1 MPRRVPPSAEPAR
14 SGATRRVEALGA
26 GFTRIRLLNLREIRT
41 HRLRLF
47 TSLAVVIVSSAL
59 LVAVLGTYGSTSES
73 VREFNNAVSGTADI
87 EVAGITDTGV
97 DQALAG
103 QIRRDVDDAKAVV
116 PMVRGSVVVDGSSV
130 PLLGSDQRVTALSG
144 SLRGAV
150 QQERSGTVD
159 LDRLRNGVLVGPGL
173 GLERGQELTI
183 DGVDVEVL
191 EVVDNDQAAALNNG
205 RFVFAYVDLAQRL
218 LGLDGRLDSILIVT
232 DPGADVS
239 AVRSQVESIVAGRAV
254 VVDPD
259 FRAKQAEVASSVTRD
274 ATLLVSLVSL
284 VIAAF
289 LVFNTMNMAVAS
301 RRKSLAMIRALGARR
316 SHLVGDML
324 GEAALMGL
332 VGGVVGVP
340 LGILAGRAVISS
352 LPDPPADS
360 VGTVINYHLP
370 GYAPMVA
377 VAACVVACVAA
388 TTLAARSVFAVSPV
402 EAMAPVEVSDAAP
415 RRGPAVV
422 IAAIL
427 GVAGLI
433 ASWVIVATVPGR
445 PAILAGVFY
454 LVGALLVCFALSK
467 PLSWLVVRVARWFGG
482 PGRLASVNTER
493 APRRAW
499 ATLMTVAV
507 AIAVGMG
514 TSGALDNLV
523 SSMSKSLDGLGDPD
537 FYVSSTSAA
546 SLPLGPLLPPA
557 VAERVAT
564 IPGVTEVVGGQWAAV
579 NIGESKAN
587 VQGLEPDSRAPF
599 MRKASPEAVAQVL
612 AGDGILLSNVLAR
625 VLGVGTGDTVELAT
639 PSGPRQTVVRDTVDY
654 VSLDSGV
661 AAMSQQLL
669 GDWFGRDGDTYLQV
683 ITAPDADPDEIRRQL
698 ESAVGDATTT
708 GNKPIRVYSGAE
720 ALAATQ
726 ATVEQAGAFTVAI
739 QWIVAGAAAI
749 ALLNTLLLSVIERRR
764 ELGVL
769 RAMGASRKFVSRMV
783 LAEAG
788 AVALI
793 GSAVGVVLGA
803 TMHLLSNQILTITTS
818 LTVIYSP
825 RPSALLFVAIAVAL
839 CLVGAFVPAVRAAR
853 MNISESIQNE

>member
-1 MPRRVPPSAEPAR
+1 MAGRGSRAA
-14 SGATRRVEALGA
+14 ALAA
-26 GFTRIRLLNLREIRT
+26 GLTRIRLLNLREIRT
-41 HRLRLF
+41 HRLRLL
-47 TSLAVVIVSSAL
+47 TSLAVVVVSSAL
-59 LVAVLGTYGSTSES
+59 LIAVLGTYGSASES
-73 VREFNNAVSGTADI
+73 VRDFNNAVSGVADI

-97 DQALAG
+97 DESLAG
-103 QIRRDVDDAKAVV
+103 EIRRDVDAAAAVV
-116 PMVRGSVVVDGSSV
+116 PMIRGSVVVDGSAV
-130 PLLGSDQRVTALSG
+130 PLLGSDQRVTQLSG
-144 SLRGAV
+144 SLRGALR
-150 QQERSGTVD
+150 QGQAGTGPGTVD
-159 LDRLRNGVLVGPGL
+159 LDRLRTGVFVGPGL
-173 GLERGQELTI
+173 GLDRGDRLTVNAI
-183 DGVDVEVL
+183 EVEVL
-191 EVVDNDQAAALNNG
+191 EVVDNEQAAGLNNG
-205 RFVFAYVDLAQRL
+205 RFLFAYVDLAQRL
-218 LGLDGRLDSILIVT
+218 VGLEGRLDSILIVT
-232 DPGADVS
+232 EPGADLS
-239 AVRSQVESIVAGRAV
+239 AVRSQVQGIVDGRAV

-301 RRKSLAMIRALGARR
+301 RRRSLAMIRALGAKR

-332 VGGVVGVP
+332 VGGVLGIP

-352 LPDPPADS
+352 LPEPPADS

-370 GYAPMVA
+370 GYAPAAA
-377 VAACVVACVAA
+377 VIACVVACVAA
-388 TTLAARSVFAVSPV
+388 TTLAARAVFAVSPV
-402 EAMAPVEVSDAAP
+402 EAMAPVEVSDSAA

-422 IAAIL
+422 IAAVL

-433 ASWVIVATVPGR
+433 ASWVVVATVPGR
-445 PAILAGVFY
+445 PAIVAGVFY
-454 LVGALLVCFALSK
+454 LVGALLLCFALSK
-467 PLSWLVVRVARWFGG
+467 PLAWAVVRVARWFGG
-482 PGRLASVNTER
+482 PGQLASVNSER

-546 SLPLGPLLPPA
+546 SLPLGPILPPS
-557 VAERVAT
+557 VSERVPAV
-564 IPGVTEVVGGQWAAV
+564 PGVTEVVGGQWAAV

-587 VQGLEPDSRAPF
+587 VQGLEPGSRAPF
-599 MRKASPEAVAQVL
+599 MRKASPEAVASVL
-612 AGDGILLSNVLAR
+612 AGDGILMSNVLAR
-625 VLGVGTGDTVELAT
+625 ALGVGTGDTVELAT
-639 PSGPRQTVVRDTVDY
+639 PNGPRQTVVRDTVDY

-661 AAMSQQLL
+661 AAMSQELL
-669 GDWFGRDGDTYLQV
+669 GEWFDRDGDTYLQV
-683 ITAPDADPDEIRRQL
+683 IISPDADPEQVRRDL
-698 ESAVGDATTT
+698 EALVDGVPTTS
-708 GNKPIRVYSGAE
+708 NKPIWVYSGAE

-726 ATVEQAGAFTVAI
+726 ATVEQAGAFAVAI

-749 ALLNTLLLSVIERRR
+749 ALLNTLLLSVLERRR

-769 RAMGASRKFVSRMV
+769 RAMGASRRFVSRTV

-788 AVALI
+788 AVALV
-793 GSAVGVVLGA
+793 GSVLGVVLGA
-803 TMHLLSNQILTITTS
+803 AMHLLSNQILTITTS
-818 LTVIYSP
+818 LTVLYSP
-825 RPSALLFVAIAVAL
+825 RPSALLFVTIAVAL
-839 CLVGAFVPAVRAAR
+839 CLIGAFVPAVRAGR

>member
-1 MPRRVPPSAEPAR
+1 MPGDVPSDRRGSAEP
-14 SGATRRVEALGA
+14 GRVEALIA
-26 GFTRIRLLNLREIRT
+26 GLTRIRLLNLREIRT

-47 TSLAVVIVSSAL
+47 TSLAVVVVSSAL
-59 LVAVLGTYGSTSES
+59 LIAVLGTYGSTSES
-73 VREFNNAVSGTADI
+73 VRDFNNAVSGTADI
-87 EVAGITDTGV
+87 EVAGITSSGV
-97 DQALAG
+97 DQSLAG
-103 QIRRDVDDAKAVV
+103 EIRRDVDGAKAVV
-116 PMVRGSVVVDGSSV
+116 PMIRGSVVIDDSSV
-130 PLLGSDQRVTALSG
+130 PLLGSDQRVTQLSG
-144 SLRGAV
+144 DLRAAV
-150 QQERSGTVD
+150 AQEQSGTIDV
-159 LDRLRNGVLVGPGL
+159 DRLRTGVFAGPGL
-173 GLERGQELTI
+173 GLERGQKLTVS
-183 DGVDVEVL
+183 GVEVEVL
-191 EVVDNDQAAALNNG
+191 EVIDNEQAARLNNG
-205 RFVFAYVDLAQRL
+205 RFIFAYVDLAQRL
-218 LGLDGRLDSILIVT
+218 VGLEGRLDSILIVT
-232 DPGADVS
+232 EPGADVG
-239 AVRSQVESIVAGRAV
+239 AVRSEIEGIVDGRAV

-301 RRKSLAMIRALGARR
+301 RRRSLAMIRALGGKR

-332 VGGVVGVP
+332 VGGVLGIP

-352 LPDPPADS
+352 LPEPPPDT

-370 GYAPMVA
+370 GYAPAVA
-377 VAACVVACVAA
+377 VIACVLACVAA
-388 TTLAARSVFAVSPV
+388 TTLAARSVFSVSPV
-402 EAMAPVEVSDAAP
+402 EAMAPVEVSDSAA

-422 IAAIL
+422 VAGVV
-427 GVAGLI
+427 GVAGVI
-433 ASWVIVATVPGR
+433 AAWVIVSTVPGR

-454 LVGALLVCFALSK
+454 LVGALLVCFAVSK
-467 PLSWLVVRVARWFGG
+467 PLSWAVVRVARWFAG

-507 AIAVGMG
+507 AIAVGIG

-537 FYVSSTSAA
+537 FYVSSSSAA
-546 SLPLGPLLPPA
+546 GLPLGPILPASLAGEVAA
-557 VAERVAT
+557 V
-564 IPGVTEVVGGQWAAV
+564 PGVTEVVGGQWAAV

-625 VLGVGTGDTVELAT
+625 VLDVTSGDTVELAT
-639 PSGPRQTVVRDTVDY
+639 PSGPRQAVVRDTVDY

-661 AAMSQQLL
+661 AAMSQELL
-669 GDWFGRDGDTYLQV
+669 GEWYDRAGDTYLQV
-683 ITAPDADPDEIRRQL
+683 ITAPGADPEQIQRQL
-698 ESAVGDATTT
+698 ELLVADIQTT
-708 GNKPIRVYSGAE
+708 GNKPISVYSGAE
-720 ALAATQ
+720 ALKATQ
-726 ATVEQAGAFTVAI
+726 ATVQQAGAFAVAI

-749 ALLNTLLLSVIERRR
+749 ALLNTLLLSVLERRR

-769 RAMGASRKFVSRMV
+769 RAMGASRKFISRMV

-788 AVALI
+788 AVALV
-793 GSAVGVVLGA
+793 GSVLGA
-803 TMHLLSNQILTITTS
+803 VLGTLMHLLSNEILSITTS

-825 RPSALLFVAIAVAL
+825 RPSALLFIGIAVAL
-839 CLVGAFVPAVRAAR
+839 CLIGAFVPAVRAAR

>member
-1 MPRRVPPSAEPAR
+1 MPTRGRHSA
-14 SGATRRVEALGA
+14 LLA
-26 GFTRIRLLNLREIRT
+26 GLTRIRLLNLREIRT
-41 HRLRLF
+41 HRLRLI

-59 LVAVLGTYGSTSES
+59 LIAVLGTYGSASES
-73 VREFNNAVSGTADI
+73 VRDFNNAVSGVADI

-97 DQALAG
+97 DESLAG
-103 QIRRDVDDAKAVV
+103 EIRRDVDAASAVV
-116 PMVRGSVVVDGSSV
+116 PMIRGSVVIDGSAV
-130 PLLGSDQRVTALSG
+130 PLLGSDQRVTQLSG
-144 SLRGAV
+144 SLRAAV
-150 QQERSGTVD
+150 QQEQTGSGEPGTVD
-159 LDRLRNGVLVGPGL
+159 LERLRTGVFVGPGL
-173 GLERGQELTI
+173 GLERGDRLTANGI
-183 DGVDVEVL
+183 EVEVL
-191 EVVDNDQAAALNNG
+191 EVVDTEQAADLNNG

-218 LGLDGRLDSILIVT
+218 VGLEGRLDSILVVT
-232 DPGADVS
+232 EPGADVS
-239 AVRSQVESIVAGRAV
+239 AVQSQVKDIVDRRAV

-301 RRKSLAMIRALGARR
+301 RRKSLAMIRALGAKR

-332 VGGVVGVP
+332 VGGALGIP
-340 LGILAGRAVISS
+340 LGILAGRAVIGS
-352 LPDPPADS
+352 LPEPPADS

-370 GYAPMVA
+370 GYAPAAA
-377 VAACVVACVAA
+377 VIACVVACVAA
-388 TTLAARSVFAVSPV
+388 TTLAARAVFAVSPV
-402 EAMAPVEVSDAAP
+402 EAMAPVEVSDSST
-415 RRGPAVV
+415 RRGPAVM
-422 IAAIL
+422 IAAVL

-433 ASWVIVATVPGR
+433 ASWVVVSTVPGR
-445 PAILAGVFY
+445 PAIVAGVLY
-454 LVGALLVCFALSK
+454 LVGALLLCFALSK
-467 PLSWLVVRVARWFGG
+467 PLAWAVVRVARWFGG

-546 SLPLGPLLPPA
+546 SLPLGPILPGS
-557 VAERVAT
+557 VADRVAAV
-564 IPGVTEVVGGQWAAV
+564 PGVAEVVGGQWAAV

-587 VQGLEPDSRAPF
+587 VQGLEPGSRAPF
-599 MRKASPEAVAQVL
+599 MRKASPEAVASVL
-612 AGDGILLSNVLAR
+612 AGDGILMSNVLAR
-625 VLGVGTGDTVELAT
+625 ALDVDTGDTVELAT
-639 PSGPRQTVVRDTVDY
+639 PNGPRQTVVRDTVDY

-661 AAMSQQLL
+661 AAVSQDLL
-669 GDWFGRDGDTYLQV
+669 GDWFNRDGDTYLQV
-683 ITAPDADPDEIRRQL
+683 ITAPDADADQVRRDL
-698 ESAVGDATTT
+698 EALVEGVPTT
-708 GNKPIRVYSGAE
+708 GNKPIWVYSGAE

-726 ATVEQAGAFTVAI
+726 ATVEQAGAFAVAI

-749 ALLNTLLLSVIERRR
+749 ALLNTLLLSVLERRR

-769 RAMGASRKFVSRMV
+769 RAMGASRRFVSRTV

-788 AVALI
+788 AVALV
-793 GSAVGVVLGA
+793 GSVLGVVLGA
-803 TMHLLSNQILTITTS
+803 AMHLLSNQILTITTS
-818 LTVIYSP
+818 LTVLYSP
-825 RPSALLFVAIAVAL
+825 RPSALLFVTIAVVL
-839 CLVGAFVPAVRAAR
+839 CLVGAFVPAVRAGR

>member
-1 MPRRVPPSAEPAR
+1 MAGRGSRAA
-14 SGATRRVEALGA
+14 ALAA
-26 GFTRIRLLNLREIRT
+26 GLTRIRLLNLREIRT
-41 HRLRLF
+41 HRLRLL
-47 TSLAVVIVSSAL
+47 TSLAVVVVSSAL
-59 LVAVLGTYGSTSES
+59 LIAVLGTYGSASES
-73 VREFNNAVSGTADI
+73 VRDFNNAVSGVADI

-97 DQALAG
+97 DESLAG
-103 QIRRDVDDAKAVV
+103 EIRRDVDAAAAVV
-116 PMVRGSVVVDGSSV
+116 PMIRGSVVVDGSAV
-130 PLLGSDQRVTALSG
+130 PLLGSDQRVTQLSG
-144 SLRGAV
+144 SLRGALR
-150 QQERSGTVD
+150 QGQAGTGPGTVD
-159 LDRLRNGVLVGPGL
+159 LDRLRTGVFVGPGL
-173 GLERGQELTI
+173 GLDRGDRLTVNAI
-183 DGVDVEVL
+183 EVEVL
-191 EVVDNDQAAALNNG
+191 EVVDNEQAAGLNNG
-205 RFVFAYVDLAQRL
+205 RFLFAYVDLAQRL
-218 LGLDGRLDSILIVT
+218 VGLEGRLDSILIVT
-232 DPGADVS
+232 EPGADLS
-239 AVRSQVESIVAGRAV
+239 AVRSQVQGIVDGRAV

-301 RRKSLAMIRALGARR
+301 RRRSLAMIRALGAKR

-332 VGGVVGVP
+332 VGGVLGIP

-352 LPDPPADS
+352 LPEPPADS

-370 GYAPMVA
+370 GYAPAAA
-377 VAACVVACVAA
+377 VIACVVACVAA
-388 TTLAARSVFAVSPV
+388 TTLAARAVFAVSPV
-402 EAMAPVEVSDAAP
+402 EAMAPVEVSDSAA

-422 IAAIL
+422 IAAVL

-433 ASWVIVATVPGR
+433 ASWVVVATVPGR
-445 PAILAGVFY
+445 PAIVAGVFY
-454 LVGALLVCFALSK
+454 LVGALLLCFALSK
-467 PLSWLVVRVARWFGG
+467 PLAWAVVRVARWFGG
-482 PGRLASVNTER
+482 PGQLASVNSER

-546 SLPLGPLLPPA
+546 SLPLGPILPPS
-557 VAERVAT
+557 VAERVAAV
-564 IPGVTEVVGGQWAAV
+564 PGVTEVVGGQWAAV

-587 VQGLEPDSRAPF
+587 VQGLEPGSRAPF
-599 MRKASPEAVAQVL
+599 MRKASPEAVASVL
-612 AGDGILLSNVLAR
+612 AGDGILMSNVLAR
-625 VLGVGTGDTVELAT
+625 ALGVGTGDTVELAT
-639 PSGPRQTVVRDTVDY
+639 PNGPRQTVVRDTVDY

-661 AAMSQQLL
+661 AAMSQELL
-669 GDWFGRDGDTYLQV
+669 GEWFDRDGDTYLQV
-683 ITAPDADPDEIRRQL
+683 ITSPDADPEQVRRDL
-698 ESAVGDATTT
+698 EALVDGVPTT
-708 GNKPIRVYSGAE
+708 GNKPISVYSGAE

-726 ATVEQAGAFTVAI
+726 ATVEQAGAFAVAI

-749 ALLNTLLLSVIERRR
+749 ALLNTLLLSVLERRR

-769 RAMGASRKFVSRMV
+769 RAMGASRRFVSRTV

-788 AVALI
+788 AVALV
-793 GSAVGVVLGA
+793 GSVLGVVLGA
-803 TMHLLSNQILTITTS
+803 AMHLLSNQILTITTS
-818 LTVIYSP
+818 LTVLYSP
-825 RPSALLFVAIAVAL
+825 RPSALLFVTIAVAL
-839 CLVGAFVPAVRAAR
+839 CLIGAFVPAVRAGR

>member
-1 MPRRVPPSAEPAR
+1 MAGRGSRAA
-14 SGATRRVEALGA
+14 ALAA
-26 GFTRIRLLNLREIRT
+26 GLTRIRLLNLREIRT
-41 HRLRLF
+41 HRLRLL
-47 TSLAVVIVSSAL
+47 TSLAVVVVSSAL
-59 LVAVLGTYGSTSES
+59 LIAVLGTYGSASES
-73 VREFNNAVSGTADI
+73 VRDFNNAVSGVADI

-97 DQALAG
+97 DESLAG
-103 QIRRDVDDAKAVV
+103 EIRRDVDAAAAVV
-116 PMVRGSVVVDGSSV
+116 PMIRGSVVVDGSAV
-130 PLLGSDQRVTALSG
+130 PLLGSDQRVTQLSG
-144 SLRGAV
+144 SLRGAL
-150 QQERSGTVD
+150 QQGQAGTGPGTVD
-159 LDRLRNGVLVGPGL
+159 LDRLRTGVFVGPGL
-173 GLERGQELTI
+173 GLDRGDRLTVNAI
-183 DGVDVEVL
+183 EVEVL
-191 EVVDNDQAAALNNG
+191 EVVDNEQAAGLNNG
-205 RFVFAYVDLAQRL
+205 RFLFAYVDLAQRL
-218 LGLDGRLDSILIVT
+218 VGLEGRLDSILIVT
-232 DPGADVS
+232 EPGADLS
-239 AVRSQVESIVAGRAV
+239 AVRSQVQGIVDGRAV

-301 RRKSLAMIRALGARR
+301 RRRSLAMIRALGAKR

-332 VGGVVGVP
+332 VGGVLGIP

-352 LPDPPADS
+352 LPEPPADS

-370 GYAPMVA
+370 GYAPAAA
-377 VAACVVACVAA
+377 VIACVVACVAA
-388 TTLAARSVFAVSPV
+388 TTLAARAVFAVSPV
-402 EAMAPVEVSDAAP
+402 EAMAPVEVSDSAA

-422 IAAIL
+422 IAAVL

-433 ASWVIVATVPGR
+433 ASWVVVATVPGR
-445 PAILAGVFY
+445 PAIVAGVFY
-454 LVGALLVCFALSK
+454 LVGALLLCFALSK
-467 PLSWLVVRVARWFGG
+467 PLAWAVVRVARWFGG
-482 PGRLASVNTER
+482 PGQLASVNSER

-546 SLPLGPLLPPA
+546 SLPLGPILPPS
-557 VAERVAT
+557 VSERVPAV
-564 IPGVTEVVGGQWAAV
+564 PGVTEVVGGQWAAV

-587 VQGLEPDSRAPF
+587 VQGLEPGSRAPF
-599 MRKASPEAVAQVL
+599 MRKASPEAVASVL
-612 AGDGILLSNVLAR
+612 AGDGILMSNVLAR
-625 VLGVGTGDTVELAT
+625 ALGVGTGDTVELAT
-639 PSGPRQTVVRDTVDY
+639 PNGPRQTVVRDTVDY

-661 AAMSQQLL
+661 AAMSQELL
-669 GDWFGRDGDTYLQV
+669 GEWFDRDGDTYLQV
-683 ITAPDADPDEIRRQL
+683 IISPDADPEQVRRDL
-698 ESAVGDATTT
+698 EALVDGVPTTS
-708 GNKPIRVYSGAE
+708 NKPIWVYSGAE

-726 ATVEQAGAFTVAI
+726 ATVEQAGAFAVAI

-749 ALLNTLLLSVIERRR
+749 ALLNTLLLSVLERRR

-769 RAMGASRKFVSRMV
+769 RAMGASRRFVSRTV

-788 AVALI
+788 AVALV
-793 GSAVGVVLGA
+793 GSVLGVVLGA
-803 TMHLLSNQILTITTS
+803 AMHLLSNQILTITTS
-818 LTVIYSP
+818 LTVQYSP
-825 RPSALLFVAIAVAL
+825 RPSALLFVTIAVAL
-839 CLVGAFVPAVRAAR
+839 CLIGAFVPAVRAGR